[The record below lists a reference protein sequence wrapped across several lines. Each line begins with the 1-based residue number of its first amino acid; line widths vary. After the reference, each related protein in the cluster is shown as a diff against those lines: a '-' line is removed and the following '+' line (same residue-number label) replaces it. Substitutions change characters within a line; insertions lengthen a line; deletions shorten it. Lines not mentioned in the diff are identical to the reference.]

1 MLYSFDAQPVLK
13 QVSNHRQPQRKTILD
28 SLRREKSDMTYYGA
42 TELARSFRTV
52 RNNTLKIAEEIPE
65 ETYGFRPAEGCRSI
79 TETLVHIA
87 VMPRVQEQIHAVEHR
102 RTLVG
107 FDFFGFRDKLQ
118 AEVKA
123 PRTKAQV
130 LELLRTEG
138 EKYAKVLEGASE
150 AFLGEQVEYPEGME
164 PRVKSRFEMLIGP
177 KEHEMHH
184 RGQLMVVERMLGIT
198 PHLTRLMEERIA
210 TMQAAQTNP

>member
-1 MLYSFDAQPVLK
+1 
-13 QVSNHRQPQRKTILD
+13 
-28 SLRREKSDMTYYGA
+28 MTYYGA
-42 TELARSFRTV
+42 KELARSFRTV
-52 RNNTLKIAEEIPE
+52 RDNTIKIAEEIPE
-65 ETYGFRPAEGCRSI
+65 EKYGFRPAEGCRSI
-79 TETLVHIA
+79 AETLVHIA
-87 VMPRVQEQIHAVEHR
+87 VMTRVPEQIHAVEHR
-102 RTLVG
+102 STLVG
-107 FDFFGFRDKLQ
+107 FDFFGLRGKLQ

-164 PRVKSRFEMLIGP
+164 PRVKSRFEMLIAP

-198 PHLTRLMEERIA
+198 PHLTRQMEERIA
-210 TMQAAQTNP
+210 AMQSAQAGR

>member
-1 MLYSFDAQPVLK
+1 
-13 QVSNHRQPQRKTILD
+13 
-28 SLRREKSDMTYYGA
+28 MTYYGA
-42 TELARSFRTV
+42 KELARSFRTV
-52 RNNTLKIAEEIPE
+52 RDNTIKIAEEIPQE
-65 ETYGFRPAEGCRSI
+65 KYGFRPAEGCRSI
-79 TETLVHIA
+79 AETLVHIA
-87 VMPRVQEQIHAVEHR
+87 VMSRVPEQIHAIDHR
-102 RTLVG
+102 STLVG

-123 PRTKAQV
+123 PRTKAQI

-164 PRVKSRFEMLIGP
+164 PRVKSRFEMLIAP

-184 RGQLMVVERMLGIT
+184 RGQLMVIERLLGIT
-198 PHLTRLMEERIA
+198 PHQTRQMEERMA
-210 TMQAAQTNP
+210 SMRAAAQAQN

>member
-1 MLYSFDAQPVLK
+1 
-13 QVSNHRQPQRKTILD
+13 
-28 SLRREKSDMTYYGA
+28 MTFYGA
-42 TELARSFRTV
+42 KELARSFRAV
-52 RNNTLKIAEEIPE
+52 RNNTIEIAEDIPE
-65 ETYGFRPAEGCRSI
+65 EKYGLGPAEGCRSVA
-79 TETLVHIA
+79 ETLVHIA
-87 VMPRVQEQIHAVEHR
+87 VMTRVPEQIHAVEHLT
-102 RTLVG
+102 TLVG
-107 FDFFGFRDKLQ
+107 FDFFGVRGKLQ
-118 AEVKA
+118 AEAKA

-164 PRVKSRFEMLIGP
+164 PRVKSRFEMLIAP

-198 PHLTRLMEERIA
+198 PHLTRHMEKRIA
-210 TMQAAQTNP
+210 AMQSAQAGR